1 MLILIMLVLLSK
13 TLSVPVVTLLAK
25 DTQKLSK
32 VLSKA
37 YKGSVY
43 WNEFEIKSDNKN
55 TTNEYRHFPEY
66 RNFVGVNRLFFGL
79 FKQ

>member
-25 DTQKLSK
+25 DNRKLSK

-43 WNEFEIKSDNKN
+43 WNEYEIKSDKKIQQMSIDI
-55 TTNEYRHFPEY
+55 FPNIET
-66 RNFVGVNRLFFGL
+66 L
-79 FKQ
+79 